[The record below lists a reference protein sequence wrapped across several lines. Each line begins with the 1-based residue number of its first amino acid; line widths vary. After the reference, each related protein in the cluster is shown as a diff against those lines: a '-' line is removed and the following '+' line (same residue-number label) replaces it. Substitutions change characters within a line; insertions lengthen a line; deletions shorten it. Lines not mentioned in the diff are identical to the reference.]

1 MINDHAPLATC
12 HSVTLPTP
20 EVVQA
25 FKELH
30 SGEEH
35 PTRALF
41 ASGDVRGYFRRADLQ
56 NVQPQPPVLTFCE
69 QRSLTQAP
77 CVFPYLCRTTVR
89 LGDFRELAAVPAGE
103 PHGAEPSVRPLWHH
117 QRL

>member
-1 MINDHAPLATC
+1 MITDHAPLATC

-30 SGEEH
+30 PGEEH

-69 QRSLTQAP
+69 QRSSRKPLV
-77 CVFPYLCRTTVR
+77 CFHLWRTTVR